1 MNEPY
6 IKNHVRCSDLE
17 NQSSYF
23 ALHLQ
28 RKTPFFVVMMKKI
41 MIERENR
48 IQIRTNV
55 QLCMFGDKAMSV
67 ARLQ

>member
-1 MNEPY
+1 MNKPY
-6 IKNHVRCSDLE
+6 TKNHVRCSDLE
-17 NQSSYF
+17 NESSYF

-28 RKTPFFVVMMKKI
+28 RKAPFFVVMMKKI
-41 MIERENR
+41 VIERENR

-55 QLCMFGDKAMSV
+55 QLYMFSDQAMQV